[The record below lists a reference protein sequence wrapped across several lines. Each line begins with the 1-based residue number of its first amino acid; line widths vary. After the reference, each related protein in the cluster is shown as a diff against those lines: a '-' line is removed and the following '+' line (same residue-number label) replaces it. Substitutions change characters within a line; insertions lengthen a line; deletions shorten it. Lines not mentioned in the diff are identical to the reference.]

1 MFKFASCG
9 IVWLRKRWF
18 GFINWVDNVNWPP
31 WRDSKAD
38 VLSVSASWERIKGLT
53 LETSVFKSPYGGQ
66 FTLSTQLIKPNYL
79 VILPTNAAP
88 VSLITHPSIETSL
101 KATSLS
107 DLLFASPL
115 PTSVFSCIGNETTRS
130 SPWNNSPRRDRV
142 WCGSTR
148 YL

>member
-18 GFINWVDNVNWPP
+18 GFINWVDNVNWLP

-38 VLSVSASWERIKGLT
+38 ILSVSASWERIKGLT
-53 LETSVFKSPYGGQ
+53 LETSVFKSPYSGQ

-88 VSLITHPSIETSL
+88 QFLWKLPPCIKKGDLSKLSHRWKCFISLCFCYF
-101 KATSLS
+101 ATVLEL
-107 DLLFASPL
+107 D
-115 PTSVFSCIGNETTRS
+115 T
-130 SPWNNSPRRDRV
+130 
-142 WCGSTR
+142 
-148 YL
+148 